1 MLWMIDL
8 VLGCARQR
16 KARGRRHILSLC
28 ARGCAPLL
36 LLVTHRF
43 LAAFHLWSQP
53 WPLRETLTQWVYQSR
68 SLFTWCIIVQV
79 GISDIQRL
87 YEKSSSV
94 ITLRAHSKLKGTVH
108 WWMSI
113 VIICFC
119 TVAAQNRFDFHYFF
133 CGVQKEVFSTM
144 SMLLLSMSWKW
155 IVAIT
160 VKI

>member
-1 MLWMIDL
+1 M
-8 VLGCARQR
+8 
-16 KARGRRHILSLC
+16 RGRERPEGDDIYWVFVPGVVLPSYCWSPIDSWLPSTSDHSHDLSERPWHSEYISLDLSLHD
-28 ARGCAPLL
+28 ASLYK
-36 LLVTHRF
+36 LVF
-43 LAAFHLWSQP
+43 
-53 WPLRETLTQWVYQSR
+53 
-68 SLFTWCIIVQV
+68 
-79 GISDIQRL
+79 SDIQRL